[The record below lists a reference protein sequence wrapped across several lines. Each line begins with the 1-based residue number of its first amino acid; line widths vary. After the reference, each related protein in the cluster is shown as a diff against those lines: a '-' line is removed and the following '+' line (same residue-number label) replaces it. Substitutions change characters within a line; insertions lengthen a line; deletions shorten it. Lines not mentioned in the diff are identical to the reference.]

1 MTLLASMRLSRAVG
15 LPRLLAV
22 ASGLLLSLPAR
33 SGAAEPPADV
43 PSEAG
48 EAYVRLRDHRLLD
61 LRVALGGQSAEVRA
75 RQATQALATALEAP
89 GPKTVHVDEASDRAT
104 LFVGTAPVL
113 QLGPEDAAAAGDAS
127 LHVYAAAAKTT
138 LEHAL
143 GVEARRARLQNL
155 VLRIS
160 LAVFLGLIAF
170 LLIRKLGDL
179 EAAVERWLD
188 ARPQGAPALRL
199 GNVELAS
206 ETAVRGGLHVLLRF
220 SKRTFQVVLAYVW
233 LYTVLHFFEAT
244 RPTGDRI
251 TGMLLE
257 PLGRVLARLV
267 GGIPQ
272 ILALAVLG
280 LLLFLVLRAVGLFF
294 GSVARGETHLAW
306 VPADLAKPTSTLLQA
321 GLLIVAVVFAGPV
334 ISGDDS
340 SGPFQGLAQAML
352 IGLAI
357 ACAPLFAAV
366 VAGLPVVY
374 GRGLRVGEVA
384 EVGGKVGTVK
394 EVDLLSVVLEDSGG
408 RPVRVPHL
416 VSLFQPTRVLG
427 PAPLN
432 TIDVT
437 VAGEA
442 DLSRVQAL
450 LLEAAGSHASGA
462 RVELRSLDAASA
474 RYRVTSGYDDVGL
487 RVASALKDAGVQL
500 AALRG
505 AGAPR

>member
-1 MTLLASMRLSRAVG
+1 MRLSRAVG
-15 LPRLLAV
+15 LLRLLAV
-22 ASGLLLSLPAR
+22 ASGLLLPLSAP
-33 SGAAEPPADV
+33 SGAAEPPETA
-43 PSEAG
+43 PSEAT
-48 EAYVRLRDHRLLD
+48 EASVRFREHRLLE
-61 LRVALGGQSAEVRA
+61 LRVALGGQSPEARA
-75 RQATQALATALEAP
+75 RQATHALAAALEAS
-89 GPKTVHVDEASDRAT
+89 GPKTVHVDETGDRAT
-104 LFVGTAPVL
+104 VFVGTSPVL
-113 QLGPEDAAAAGDAS
+113 QLGPEDAAAAGDVS
-127 LHVYAAAAKTT
+127 LHVYAAAAKAT

-143 GVEARRARLQNL
+143 SVEARRESLQNL
-155 VLRIS
+155 VLRVS
-160 LAVFLGLIAF
+160 LAVFLGLVAF

-179 EAAVERWLD
+179 EGAVERWLD

-220 SKRTFQVVLAYVW
+220 SKRAFQVVLAYVW
-233 LYTVLHFFEAT
+233 LYTVLHFFEVT

-257 PLGRVLARLV
+257 PLGRVLTRLV
-267 GGIPQ
+267 GGVPQ

-280 LLLFLVLRAVGLFF
+280 LLLFLILRAVGLFF

-306 VPADLAKPTSTLLQA
+306 VPADLARPTSTLLQA
-321 GLLIVAVVFAGPV
+321 VLLIVAVVFAGPV
-334 ISGDDS
+334 ISGDGS
-340 SGPFQGLAQAML
+340 SGPFNGLAQAIL

-394 EVDLLSVVLEDSGG
+394 ELDLLSVVLEDAGG

-432 TIDVT
+432 SVDVT
-437 VAGEA
+437 VAGQQ

-462 RVELRSLDAASA
+462 RVELRALDAESA
-474 RYRVTSGYDDVGL
+474 LYRVTSGYDDVGL
-487 RVASALKDAGVQL
+487 RVANALKDANVQL
-500 AALRG
+500 ASLHE
-505 AGAPR
+505 AGAAL